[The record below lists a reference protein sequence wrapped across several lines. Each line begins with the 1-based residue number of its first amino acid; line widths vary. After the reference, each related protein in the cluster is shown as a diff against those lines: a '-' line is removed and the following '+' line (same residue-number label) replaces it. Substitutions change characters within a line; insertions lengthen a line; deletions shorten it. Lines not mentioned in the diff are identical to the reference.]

1 MLEQLLHMVA
11 EGGLHSYEELAKR
24 LSISVPLL
32 ETMLEDLARRGYLRP
47 VDSDCGMH
55 CTGCSAGTCSITG
68 PGRLWTLTERGTRAA
83 ARLA

>member
-1 MLEQLLHMVA
+1 MIEQLLLMVA

-32 ETMLEDLARRGYLRP
+32 ETMLENLARLGYLRP

-55 CTGCSAGTCSITG
+55 CAGCSVSACSISG
-68 PGRLWTLTERGTRAA
+68 PGRLWTLTEKGTRAA